1 LAEHDAEHLQEKA
14 ILLLQR
20 EREVLE
26 LRRKHERLAVWLK
39 VAQSLPSIFT
49 DSTLGTGETYAQL
62 RKALLAGLKLQRV
75 SFFELDTENAT
86 IRALAPAGP
95 VRPLALEVLARFRAD
110 PFGTVN
116 EAQSPGD
123 IALAET
129 FGLARLIWS
138 RIDVRGASPVILA
151 AGFDAARAQCYPPF
165 DDSEAANLRNAA
177 LHIEGLVGNVALVAQ
192 IQEERDRLKQA
203 NALLQSRD
211 AELLALASELRA
223 ANETLEQRVVERT
236 VQLERRNRDMRLV
249 LDNVPMALLTVDSA
263 GRLMEERSVKVD
275 EWFGSYQGTPSFIDY
290 IASSEPSFATW
301 FQLGLEALL
310 ERILPPDLC
319 LSQLPKQLR
328 RGERTYRCAY
338 WPIGGPDDEISLLI
352 MIEDITEQL
361 RLEQEEA
368 EQSEIVALCAGLTRD
383 RTGFLTFYEEA
394 DRLVREISVDDGD
407 PIVRKRHLH
416 TLKGNA
422 AMMGVNVVASLCHR
436 AEELLTVEESIE
448 GVTLQLQQRWSA
460 IEQSMEPVLGGRGK
474 DVVEIPSSALA
485 QLCRDV
491 DRGLDPGEIQE
502 RLMLLTFEPIEKPLA
517 RLTRHVRALAE
528 RLGKPNMEVS
538 IEAEHVLVDPR
549 RFGNLWSALVHLVRN
564 AVDHGIEPPAQR
576 LGQGKKAEGLMTL
589 RASQA
594 SGNLVLEIAD
604 DGRGID
610 WDRVAELAAERG
622 LPHACEADLLQ
633 ALLSDGFSTRATV
646 SATSGR
652 GVGMSAVFQ
661 EVQALGGVF
670 SVNSQPGVGT
680 SWRMALPLR
689 ATTAISAC
697 S

>member
-1 LAEHDAEHLQEKA
+1 LPDQDAQQLQEKA

-39 VAQSLPSIFT
+39 VAQSLPAIFT
-49 DSTLGTGETYAQL
+49 DPTLGTGEIYAKL
-62 RKALLAGLKLQRV
+62 RRVLLGGLKLQRV
-75 SFFELDTENAT
+75 SFFEIDIEHAT
-86 IRALAPAGP
+86 IRVLAPAGP
-95 VRPLALEVLARFRAD
+95 VLPLAPEVLARFRAD

-123 IALAET
+123 EALCET

-138 RIDVRGASPVILA
+138 RIDVRGALPVILA
-151 AGFDAARAQCYPPF
+151 AGFDAARAQCYPAF

-192 IQEERDRLKQA
+192 VHEERDRLKQA
-203 NALLQSRD
+203 NALLESRD
-211 AELLALASELRA
+211 AELLDLAAELRA

-249 LDNVPMALLTVDSA
+249 FDNVPMALLTIDSA
-263 GRLMEERSVKVD
+263 GRMMEERSAKVD
-275 EWFGSYQGTPSFIDY
+275 EWFGSYHGTPSFTDY
-290 IASSEPSFATW
+290 IAPSEPSFATW

-310 ERILPPDLC
+310 ERVLPPDLC
-319 LSQLPKQLR
+319 LAQLPKQLR
-328 RGERTYRCAY
+328 RDDRTYRCAY
-338 WPIGGPDDEISLLI
+338 WLIGGMDDEISLLV

-361 RLEQEEA
+361 RLQQEEA

-394 DRLVREISVDDGD
+394 DRLVREIAVDEGD
-407 PIVRKRHLH
+407 PVVRKRHLH

-422 AMMGVNVVASLCHR
+422 AMMGVHVVANLCHR

-448 GVTLQLQQRWSA
+448 GVTQQLRQRWSA
-460 IEQSMEPVLGGRGK
+460 IEQTMEPVLGGRAK
-474 DVVEIPSSALA
+474 DLVEIPSSALA
-485 QLCRDV
+485 QLCRDI
-491 DRGLDPGEIQE
+491 DSGLDTAEIQE
-502 RLMLLTFEPIEKPLA
+502 RLINLTFEPIEKPLA

-528 RLGKPNMEVS
+528 RLGKPNLEVS

-549 RFGNLWSALVHLVRN
+549 RFGNLCSALVHVVRN
-564 AVDHGIEPPAQR
+564 AVDHGIEPPVER
-576 LGQGKKAEGLMTL
+576 IGQGKRAEGRIVL
-589 RASQA
+589 RASRVA
-594 SGNLVLEIAD
+594 GEMVLEISD

-610 WDRVAELAAERG
+610 WERVTELAAQRG
-622 LPHACEADLLQ
+622 LPHASEADLVQ

-652 GVGMSAVFQ
+652 GVGMSAVYQ
-661 EVQALGGVF
+661 EVRHLGGML
-670 SVNSQPGVGT
+670 SVSSQTGCGT
-680 SWRMALPLR
+680 CWRISIPLR
-689 ATTAISAC
+689 ATIATSAC